1 MRSTWSGT
9 VVAESMDDDAMATD
23 QAAREDQDK
32 MTMLANKR
40 ARIYEVSWGRIGGVR
55 GAANGDREVGV
66 RGGIRFRIARP
77 TNGCRWPLS
86 LPSCATRSLC
96 GPFPVPDPPLLRLVE
111 LCVPVAGFASV
122 FVLRPPP
129 HTRSTP
135 AVSVARPGLSVRC
148 WRCSPLHE
156 HDVALVGWSVDR
168 GWGVVWVRCAL
179 PLPGLPI
186 FVRRSCS

>member
-1 MRSTWSGT
+1 MGMAGDGGMRSTWSGT

-32 MTMLANKR
+32 MTRLANKR

-86 LPSCATRSLC
+86 LPSSARRDHCVAHFPCPTRPCYDLSSCACPWLASLQ
-96 GPFPVPDPPLLRLVE
+96 FSF
-111 LCVPVAGFASV
+111 FA
-122 FVLRPPP
+122 PP
-129 HTRSTP
+129 HSFHAGCFRPCRCGAGGARRCTSTT
-135 AVSVARPGLSVRC
+135 
-148 WRCSPLHE
+148 SPW
-156 HDVALVGWSVDR
+156 LVGRSI
-168 GWGVVWVRCAL
+168 VV
-179 PLPGLPI
+179 GG
-186 FVRRSCS
+186 